1 MQCIFCGALPSS
13 RVPCLSR
20 GTLLSCPP
28 GPAPMYPHTVAAAM
42 RLSLALLCLALAASV
57 AGGAAPTRA
66 ELAARAAAP
75 TMPPVTA
82 AAMSANYDA
91 LCAALDPLLQHAGG
105 MDKLRRADFG
115 ELLSSEGAAVETE
128 MCAQPN
134 LTVPQSSWQRLCCA
148 AQLTRS
154 AARVAVCTQ
163 RRRSV

>member
-1 MQCIFCGALPSS
+1 
-13 RVPCLSR
+13 
-20 GTLLSCPP
+20 
-28 GPAPMYPHTVAAAM
+28 MYPHTVAAAV

-91 LCAALDPLLQHAGG
+91 LCAALDPLLQPAGG

-134 LTVPQSSWQRLCCA
+134 LGPQSSWQRLCCA